1 MSFREGKEQ
10 KRELLMENENSET
23 RRNEE
28 LRLVLIGKTGAGKS
42 ASGNTI
48 LGRRHFL
55 SKMSGS
61 SVTKICQH
69 GITTEK
75 QDSQKDGQT
84 DTERRKRKIL
94 VVDVPGF
101 GDTSLS
107 GEQILDEVTKCV
119 AVTAP
124 GPHAFLLVVPLGRY
138 TDGEN
143 QALCQL
149 AGIFG
154 ENAVR
159 HHTVVL
165 FTRGDELEGL
175 EIETYLR
182 DSGNPLLN
190 SLIERCG
197 GRYHVFNNK
206 ETGNTLQVEELLM
219 KVDNMVKHTA
229 EGFYTSAMFKEAEAI
244 IREEQERMREQ
255 GEADGQ
261 SASEEKFRGKRCKKK
276 RSGSTSSPLT
286 NRCRNQSRGKHAGGS
301 REQSLTCWIKAAL
314 SPAVLKRIKIMVAAA
329 ATGLVLGATFGAA
342 VPLVAAAGASLT
354 GTTLGI
360 TGSAGA
366 LGALVGG
373 SSGGCVGIIAGT
385 EAASAGEAAF
395 NTLQQVSAIGAV
407 AVGLGGAVGLTL
419 GVKAVICAGGVAN
432 VASPAAP
439 IAAGVA
445 NVASPAAPIAAGVA
459 NVASPAAP
467 IAAGVTNVASPAAP
481 IAAGVTN
488 VASPAAPIAEG
499 VAGAQNTPAVGQS
512 LATIAGAFSSLAAAV
527 GGLTVKVVK
536 EKKRRGKEKSSYSE
550 KTSYEFNFEK

>member
-1 MSFREGKEQ
+1 MS
-10 KRELLMENENSET
+10 
-23 RRNEE
+23 
-28 LRLVLIGKTGAGKS
+28 A
-42 ASGNTI
+42 
-48 LGRRHFL
+48 
-55 SKMSGS
+55 S

-69 GITTEK
+69 GTTELTEK
-75 QDSQKDGQT
+75 QDSQKDG
-84 DTERRKRKIL
+84 TERRKRKIL
-94 VVDVPGF
+94 VVDLPGF

-138 TDGEN
+138 TDSEN

-229 EGFYTSAMFKEAEAI
+229 EGFYTNAMFSEAEAI

-255 GEADGQ
+255 GEADWQ
-261 SASEEKFRGKRCKKK
+261 SASEEKFRGKRCKRK

-286 NRCRNQSRGKHAGGS
+286 NRRRNQSRGTHAGGS
-301 REQSLTCWIKAAL
+301 WEQSLTCRIKAAL
-314 SPAVLKRIKIMVAAA
+314 SPDVLKRIKIMVAAA
-329 ATGLVLGATFGAA
+329 ATGLVVGAAFGAA
-342 VPLVAAAGASLT
+342 VPLAAAARASLT
-354 GTTLGI
+354 RTTLGI
-360 TGSAGA
+360 TASRVA

-373 SSGGCVGIIAGT
+373 GSGGCVGIIAGT
-385 EAASAGEAAF
+385 EAASAPEAAF
-395 NTLQQVSAIGAV
+395 NTLQQVSAIGTA
-407 AVGLGGAVGLTL
+407 AVGLGGAAGLTL
-419 GVKAVICAGGVAN
+419 GAKAVICAGGVAN

-439 IAAGVA
+439 IAA
-445 NVASPAAPIAAGVA
+445 S
-459 NVASPAAP
+459 
-467 IAAGVTNVASPAAP
+467 VTNVASPAAP
-481 IAAGVTN
+481 IAAGV
-488 VASPAAPIAEG
+488 
-499 VAGAQNTPAVGQS
+499 AGAQNTPAVGKS
-512 LATIAGAFSSLAAAV
+512 LANIAGAVGSVAKVATAV
-527 GGLTVKVVK
+527 SGLTVKVVK
-536 EKKRRGKEKSSYSE
+536 EKTQHTEEEKSSYSE
-550 KTSYEFNFEK
+550 KTSYEFNLKK

>member
-1 MSFREGKEQ
+1 
-10 KRELLMENENSET
+10 MENENSET

-48 LGRRHFL
+48 LGRRHFQ
-55 SKMSGS
+55 SKMSAS

-69 GITTEK
+69 GIAELTER
-75 QDSQKDGQT
+75 QDSQEDGQT

-107 GEQILDEVTKCV
+107 GEQILNEVTKCV
-119 AVTAP
+119 AVAAP

-143 QALCQL
+143 QALRQL

-182 DSGNPLLN
+182 DSRNPLLN
-190 SLIERCG
+190 SLIETCG

-219 KVDNMVKHTA
+219 KVDNMVTHTA

-244 IREEQERMREQ
+244 VREEQERMREQ
-255 GEADGQ
+255 GEADEQ
-261 SASEEKFRGKRCKKK
+261 SASESEEKFRGKRCKKK
-276 RSGSTSSPLT
+276 RSGSISSPLT
-286 NRCRNQSRGKHAGGS
+286 ISCRNQSRGKHAGGS

-314 SPAVLKRIKIMVAAA
+314 SPAVLKRIKIVVAAA
-329 ATGLVLGATFGAA
+329 ATGLVVGATFGAA
-342 VPLVAAAGASLT
+342 VPLVAAAGASLC

-373 SSGGCVGIIAGT
+373 CSGGCVGIIAGT

-407 AVGLGGAVGLTL
+407 AVGLGGAAGLTL
-419 GVKAVICAGGVAN
+419 GVKAVICAGGV
-432 VASPAAP
+432 
-439 IAAGVA
+439 
-445 NVASPAAPIAAGVA
+445 
-459 NVASPAAP
+459 
-467 IAAGVTNVASPAAP
+467 TNVASPAAP
-481 IAAGVTN
+481 IAASVTN
-488 VASPAAPIAEG
+488 VASPAAPIVASVTNVASPAAPIG

-512 LATIAGAFSSLAAAV
+512 LANIAGAVGSLAAVAKAV
-527 GGLTVKVVK
+527 SGLTVKVVK

-550 KTSYEFNFEK
+550 KTSYEFNLKK

>member
-1 MSFREGKEQ
+1 
-10 KRELLMENENSET
+10 
-23 RRNEE
+23 
-28 LRLVLIGKTGAGKS
+28 
-42 ASGNTI
+42 
-48 LGRRHFL
+48 
-55 SKMSGS
+55 MSGS
-61 SVTKICQH
+61 SVTKLCQH
-69 GITTEK
+69 GIAELTEK

-138 TDGEN
+138 TDSEN

-165 FTRGDELEGL
+165 FTRGDELEGVD
-175 EIETYLR
+175 IETYLR

-229 EGFYTSAMFKEAEAI
+229 EGFYTNAMFKEAEAI

-261 SASEEKFRGKRCKKK
+261 VR
-276 RSGSTSSPLT
+276 
-286 NRCRNQSRGKHAGGS
+286 RN
-301 REQSLTCWIKAAL
+301 
-314 SPAVLKRIKIMVAAA
+314 
-329 ATGLVLGATFGAA
+329 
-342 VPLVAAAGASLT
+342 
-354 GTTLGI
+354 
-360 TGSAGA
+360 
-366 LGALVGG
+366 
-373 SSGGCVGIIAGT
+373 
-385 EAASAGEAAF
+385 
-395 NTLQQVSAIGAV
+395 
-407 AVGLGGAVGLTL
+407 
-419 GVKAVICAGGVAN
+419 
-432 VASPAAP
+432 
-439 IAAGVA
+439 
-445 NVASPAAPIAAGVA
+445 
-459 NVASPAAP
+459 
-467 IAAGVTNVASPAAP
+467 
-481 IAAGVTN
+481 
-488 VASPAAPIAEG
+488 
-499 VAGAQNTPAVGQS
+499 
-512 LATIAGAFSSLAAAV
+512 
-527 GGLTVKVVK
+527 
-536 EKKRRGKEKSSYSE
+536 
-550 KTSYEFNFEK
+550 

>member
-1 MSFREGKEQ
+1 
-10 KRELLMENENSET
+10 MENENSET

-69 GITTEK
+69 GTTELTEK
-75 QDSQKDGQT
+75 QDSQEDG
-84 DTERRKRKIL
+84 TERRKRKIL

-119 AVTAP
+119 AVAAP

-159 HHTVVL
+159 RHTVVL
-165 FTRGDELEGL
+165 FTRGDELEGR

-182 DSGNPLLN
+182 SSRNPLLN
-190 SLIERCG
+190 SLIETCG

-244 IREEQERMREQ
+244 IREEQERMRKQ
-255 GEADGQ
+255 GEADEQ
-261 SASEEKFRGKRCKKK
+261 SASEEKF
-276 RSGSTSSPLT
+276 SGESTSSLLT
-286 NRCRNQSRGKHAGGS
+286 ISCRNQSRGTHTGGS
-301 REQSLTCWIKAAL
+301 WEQSLTCWIKAAL
-314 SPAVLKRIKIMVAAA
+314 FPDVLKRIKIVVAAA
-329 ATGLVLGATFGAA
+329 VTGLVVGATFGAA
-342 VPLVAAAGASLT
+342 VPLVAAAGASLS

-360 TGSAGA
+360 TGSAGLLGA
-366 LGALVGG
+366 AVGGALVGG
-373 SSGGCVGIIAGT
+373 FSGGYVGIIAGT
-385 EAASAGEAAF
+385 EAASAGEAAL
-395 NTLQQVSAIGAV
+395 NTLQQVSAIGTV
-407 AVGLGGAVGLTL
+407 AVGLGGAAGFTL

-439 IAAGVA
+439 IAA
-445 NVASPAAPIAAGVA
+445 S
-459 NVASPAAP
+459 
-467 IAAGVTNVASPAAP
+467 VTNVVDVRLS
-481 IAAGVTN
+481 
-488 VASPAAPIAEG
+488 
-499 VAGAQNTPAVGQS
+499 
-512 LATIAGAFSSLAAAV
+512 
-527 GGLTVKVVK
+527 
-536 EKKRRGKEKSSYSE
+536 
-550 KTSYEFNFEK
+550 

>member
-23 RRNEE
+23 RSNEE

-55 SKMSGS
+55 SKMSAS

-69 GITTEK
+69 GIAELTEK
-75 QDSQKDGQT
+75 QDSQKDG
-84 DTERRKRKIL
+84 TERRKRKIL

-119 AVTAP
+119 AVAAP

-182 DSGNPLLN
+182 DSRNPLLN

-244 IREEQERMREQ
+244 VREEQERMREQ
-255 GEADGQ
+255 GEADEQ
-261 SASEEKFRGKRCKKK
+261 SASESEEKFRGKRCKKK
-276 RSGSTSSPLT
+276 RSGSISSPLT
-286 NRCRNQSRGKHAGGS
+286 NRCRNQSRGTHTGGS

-314 SPAVLKRIKIMVAAA
+314 SPAVLKRIKIVVAAA
-329 ATGLVLGATFGAA
+329 ATGLVVGATFGAA

-373 SSGGCVGIIAGT
+373 CSGGCVGIIAGT

-407 AVGLGGAVGLTL
+407 AVGLGGAAGLTL

-439 IAAGVA
+439 I
-445 NVASPAAPIAAGVA
+445 VAS
-459 NVASPAAP
+459 
-467 IAAGVTNVASPAAP
+467 VTNVASPAAP
-481 IAAGVTN
+481 I
-488 VASPAAPIAEG
+488 G

-512 LATIAGAFSSLAAAV
+512 LANIAGAVGSLAAVAKAV
-527 GGLTVKVVK
+527 SGLTVKVVK

-550 KTSYEFNFEK
+550 KTSYEFNLKK

>member
-1 MSFREGKEQ
+1 
-10 KRELLMENENSET
+10 MENENSET

-55 SKMSGS
+55 PKMSGS
-61 SVTKICQH
+61 SVTKLCQH
-69 GITTEK
+69 GITELTEK
-75 QDSQKDGQT
+75 QDSQEDG
-84 DTERRKRKIL
+84 TERRKRKIL

-119 AVTAP
+119 AVAAP

-138 TDGEN
+138 TDSEN

-159 HHTVVL
+159 RHTVVL

-190 SLIERCG
+190 SLIETCG

-219 KVDNMVKHTA
+219 KVDNMVTHTA
-229 EGFYTSAMFKEAEAI
+229 EGFYTSAMFSEAEAI
-244 IREEQERMREQ
+244 IREEQERMRER

-261 SASEEKFRGKRCKKK
+261 SASEEKFRGKGCKRK
-276 RSGSTSSPLT
+276 RSGSPSSPLT
-286 NRCRNQSRGKHAGGS
+286 NRCRNQSRGTHAGGS

-314 SPAVLKRIKIMVAAA
+314 SPAVLKRIKIVVAAA
-329 ATGLVLGATFGAA
+329 VTGLVVGATFGAA
-342 VPLVAAAGASLT
+342 VPLAAAAGASLT

-360 TGSAGA
+360 TGSAVA
-366 LGALVGG
+366 LGAAVGG
-373 SSGGCVGIIAGT
+373 AAGGCVGIIAGT

-395 NTLQQVSAIGAV
+395 NTLQQVSAIGTV

-432 VASPAAP
+432 VASPAAR
-439 IAAGVA
+439 IASSVT
-445 NVASPAAPIAAGVA
+445 NIASSAARIV
-459 NVASPAAP
+459 SS
-467 IAAGVTNVASPAAP
+467 VTNVASSAAG
-481 IAAGVTN
+481 IAASVTN
-488 VASPAAPIAEG
+488 IASSAACIEASVTNIASSAARIEAS
-499 VAGAQNTPAVGQS
+499 VTNM
-512 LATIAGAFSSLAAAV
+512 LALLHV
-527 GGLTVKVVK
+527 
-536 EKKRRGKEKSSYSE
+536 
-550 KTSYEFNFEK
+550 

>member
-1 MSFREGKEQ
+1 MQLYLDREDKTSLEDLEGGKKDVALEEGKEQ
-10 KRELLMENENSET
+10 ERELLMENENSET
-23 RRNEE
+23 RSNEE

-55 SKMSGS
+55 SKMSAS

-69 GITTEK
+69 GIAELTEK
-75 QDSQKDGQT
+75 QDSQEDG
-84 DTERRKRKIL
+84 TERRKRKIL

-107 GEQILDEVTKCV
+107 REQILDEVTKCV
-119 AVTAP
+119 AVAAP

-154 ENAVR
+154 ENAVC

-182 DSGNPLLN
+182 SSRNPLLN
-190 SLIERCG
+190 SLIETCG

-244 IREEQERMREQ
+244 IREEQERMGEQ
-255 GEADGQ
+255 GEADEQ

-286 NRCRNQSRGKHAGGS
+286 NRRRNQSRGTHAGGS

-314 SPAVLKRIKIMVAAA
+314 SPAVLKRIKIVVAAA
-329 ATGLVLGATFGAA
+329 VTGLAVGATFGAA
-342 VPLVAAAGASLT
+342 VPLAAAAGAKLA

-373 SSGGCVGIIAGT
+373 AAGGCVGITAGT

-407 AVGLGGAVGLTL
+407 AVGLGGAAGLTL

-439 IAAGVA
+439 IAASVA
-445 NVASPAAPIAAGVA
+445 NVASPAAPIE
-459 NVASPAAP
+459 AS
-467 IAAGVTNVASPAAP
+467 
-481 IAAGVTN
+481 
-488 VASPAAPIAEG
+488 

-512 LATIAGAFSSLAAAV
+512 VATIAGAVGSVAAV
-527 GGLTVKVVK
+527 ATAVSGLTVKVVK
-536 EKKRRGKEKSSYSE
+536 EKKHRGKEKSSYSE
-550 KTSYEFNFEK
+550 KTSYEFNLKK

>member
-1 MSFREGKEQ
+1 
-10 KRELLMENENSET
+10 
-23 RRNEE
+23 
-28 LRLVLIGKTGAGKS
+28 
-42 ASGNTI
+42 
-48 LGRRHFL
+48 
-55 SKMSGS
+55 MSGS
-61 SVTKICQH
+61 SVTKLCQH
-69 GITTEK
+69 GITELTEK
-75 QDSQKDGQT
+75 QDSQEDG
-84 DTERRKRKIL
+84 TERRKRKIL

-119 AVTAP
+119 AVAAP

-138 TDGEN
+138 TDSEN

-159 HHTVVL
+159 RHTVVL

-190 SLIERCG
+190 SLIETCG

-219 KVDNMVKHTA
+219 KVDNMVTHTA
-229 EGFYTSAMFKEAEAI
+229 EGFYTSAMFSEAEAI
-244 IREEQERMREQ
+244 IREEQERMRER

-261 SASEEKFRGKRCKKK
+261 SASEEKFRGKGCKRK
-276 RSGSTSSPLT
+276 RSGSPSSPLT
-286 NRCRNQSRGKHAGGS
+286 NRCRNQSRGTHAGGS

-314 SPAVLKRIKIMVAAA
+314 SPAVLKRIKIVVAAA
-329 ATGLVLGATFGAA
+329 VTGLVVGATFGAA
-342 VPLVAAAGASLT
+342 VPLAAAAGASLT

-360 TGSAGA
+360 TGSAVA
-366 LGALVGG
+366 LGAAVGG
-373 SSGGCVGIIAGT
+373 AAGGCVGIIAGT

-395 NTLQQVSAIGAV
+395 NTLQQVSAIGTV

-432 VASPAAP
+432 VASPAARIAHQSVKLIKFADDTTLIGLISNGDETAYRREVARLVSWCGHNNLQLNAQKTVEMIVDFRKVTAPLPPLALMDSP
-439 IAAGVA
+439 I
-445 NVASPAAPIAAGVA
+445 
-459 NVASPAAP
+459 
-467 IAAGVTNVASPAAP
+467 
-481 IAAGVTN
+481 
-488 VASPAAPIAEG
+488 
-499 VAGAQNTPAVGQS
+499 
-512 LATIAGAFSSLAAAV
+512 TIVDSFRFLGTTITRDLKWEPTISSLI
-527 GGLTVKVVK
+527 
-536 EKKRRGKEKSSYSE
+536 KKAQ
-550 KTSYEFNFEK
+550 

>member
-23 RRNEE
+23 RWNKE
-28 LRLVLIGKTGAGKS
+28 LRLVLIGNTGAGKS

-48 LGRRHFL
+48 LGRSHFL

-69 GITTEK
+69 GTTELTEK
-75 QDSQKDGQT
+75 QDSQEDG
-84 DTERRKRKIL
+84 TERRKRKIL

-119 AVTAP
+119 AVAAP

-138 TDGEN
+138 TDSEN

-175 EIETYLR
+175 DIETYLR
-182 DSGNPLLN
+182 DSRNPLLN

-229 EGFYTSAMFKEAEAI
+229 EGFYTNAMFKEAEAI

-261 SASEEKFRGKRCKKK
+261 SASESEEKFSGK
-276 RSGSTSSPLT
+276 STSSPLT
-286 NRCRNQSRGKHAGGS
+286 NRCRNQSRGTHAGGS
-301 REQSLTCWIKAAL
+301 WEQSLTCRIKAAL
-314 SPAVLKRIKIMVAAA
+314 SPDVLKRIKIMVAAA
-329 ATGLVLGATFGAA
+329 ATGVVVGATFGAA
-342 VPLVAAAGASLT
+342 VPLAVAAGAFLA

-360 TGSAGA
+360 TGSAVA

-373 SSGGCVGIIAGT
+373 CSGGCVGIIAGT
-385 EAASAGEAAF
+385 EASSAGEAAF

-407 AVGLGGAVGLTL
+407 AVGLGGAAGLTL

-439 IAAGVA
+439 IAA
-445 NVASPAAPIAAGVA
+445 S
-459 NVASPAAP
+459 
-467 IAAGVTNVASPAAP
+467 
-481 IAAGVTN
+481 
-488 VASPAAPIAEG
+488 

-512 LATIAGAFSSLAAAV
+512 LANIAGAVGLVAKVATAV
-527 GGLTVKVVK
+527 SGLTVEVVK
-536 EKKRRGKEKSSYSE
+536 EKKKRAVTQRRPVMNSILKNKYWI
-550 KTSYEFNFEK
+550 

>member
-28 LRLVLIGKTGAGKS
+28 LRLVLIGNTGAGKS

-48 LGRRHFL
+48 LGRRHFQ
-55 SKMSGS
+55 SKKSGS
-61 SVTKICQH
+61 SVTKHCQH
-69 GITTEK
+69 GITELTEN

-119 AVTAP
+119 AVAAP

-143 QALCQL
+143 QALRQL

-182 DSGNPLLN
+182 SSRNPLLN
-190 SLIERCG
+190 SLIETCG

-229 EGFYTSAMFKEAEAI
+229 EGFYTSAMFSEAEAI
-244 IREEQERMREQ
+244 IREEQERMGEH

-261 SASEEKFRGKRCKKK
+261 SASEEKF
-276 RSGSTSSPLT
+276 SGESTSSPLT
-286 NRCRNQSRGKHAGGS
+286 NRRRNQSRGTHAGGS
-301 REQSLTCWIKAAL
+301 WEQSLTCRIKAAL
-314 SPAVLKRIKIMVAAA
+314 SPDVLKRSKIVVAAA
-329 ATGLVLGATFGAA
+329 ATGLVVGATFGAA

-354 GTTLGI
+354 GTTLEI

-373 SSGGCVGIIAGT
+373 CSGGCVGIIAGT
-385 EAASAGEAAF
+385 EAASAPEAAF
-395 NTLQQVSAIGAV
+395 NTLQLVSAIGTV

-419 GVKAVICAGGVAN
+419 GA
-432 VASPAAP
+432 
-439 IAAGVA
+439 
-445 NVASPAAPIAAGVA
+445 
-459 NVASPAAP
+459 
-467 IAAGVTNVASPAAP
+467 
-481 IAAGVTN
+481 
-488 VASPAAPIAEG
+488 
-499 VAGAQNTPAVGQS
+499 
-512 LATIAGAFSSLAAAV
+512 LL
-527 GGLTVKVVK
+527 
-536 EKKRRGKEKSSYSE
+536 
-550 KTSYEFNFEK
+550 